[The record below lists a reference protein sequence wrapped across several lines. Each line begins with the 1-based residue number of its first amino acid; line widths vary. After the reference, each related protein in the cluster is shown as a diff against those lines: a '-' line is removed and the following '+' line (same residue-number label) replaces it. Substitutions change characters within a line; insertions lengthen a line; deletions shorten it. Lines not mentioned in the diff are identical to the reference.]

1 MPSIRVV
8 DLSKR
13 FGKVVALDKVFFYVK
28 NREYVGIL
36 GPSGCGKT
44 TLIKCVAGIL
54 QQNKGHVYI
63 GEKLVDGTPPEDRG
77 IGYVFQNI
85 ALFPHMNVRD
95 NIGYGLRVKQADV
108 EESRRIVSET
118 IALIKFNADPGEY
131 PSELSG
137 GMQQKVAVAR
147 ALASKTEL
155 LLLDEP
161 LSALDAKV
169 RVELRY
175 ELRKLVKDLK
185 LTAIHITHDQEE
197 VMSIADRIMIMKRGQ
212 IVEVGTPEQLYFRP
226 KTLFTA
232 NFLGE
237 ANFIEGKVVSI
248 QDSILAMKIRNGI
261 VIEAHLKT
269 DGAGETTVEE
279 PKKDARHKRMPKK
292 TRFFANQLVV
302 AAVRPEFISIS
313 KMESTL
319 GRRRPNTIQGKI
331 EDSVFSGGTYVYEL
345 ILENDEHVTCRVPFD
360 ESQEPWKKGEAVT
373 VTLDSEATLVYP
385 YPRIGL
391 AKEISLE

>member
-1 MPSIRVV
+1 
-8 DLSKR
+8 
-13 FGKVVALDKVFFYVK
+13 
-28 NREYVGIL
+28 
-36 GPSGCGKT
+36 
-44 TLIKCVAGIL
+44 VAGIL

-212 IVEVGTPEQLYFRP
+212 IVEVGTPDQLYFRP

-279 PKKDARHKRMPKK
+279 PK

-313 KMESTL
+313 KMESRL

>member
-1 MPSIRVV
+1 
-8 DLSKR
+8 
-13 FGKVVALDKVFFYVK
+13 
-28 NREYVGIL
+28 
-36 GPSGCGKT
+36 
-44 TLIKCVAGIL
+44 
-54 QQNKGHVYI
+54 
-63 GEKLVDGTPPEDRG
+63 
-77 IGYVFQNI
+77 
-85 ALFPHMNVRD
+85 
-95 NIGYGLRVKQADV
+95 
-108 EESRRIVSET
+108 
-118 IALIKFNADPGEY
+118 
-131 PSELSG
+131 
-137 GMQQKVAVAR
+137 MQQKVAVAR

-212 IVEVGTPEQLYFRP
+212 IVEVGTPDQLYFRP

-248 QDSILAMKIRNGI
+248 QDNILAMKIRNGI

-269 DGAGETTVEE
+269 DGAGETIVEH
-279 PKKDARHKRMPKK
+279 PKKDACHKRMPEK
-292 TRFFANQLVV
+292 TRFFSNQLVV

-313 KMESTL
+313 KMDSPL
-319 GRRRPNTIQGKI
+319 GHRRPSTIQGKI

-345 ILENDEHVTCRVPFD
+345 ILENDEHLTCRVPFD
-360 ESQEPWKKGEAVT
+360 ESQEPLRKGEAVT